1 MTTAFATPHR
11 SGAPSTRPDT
21 GSGAGHPT
29 PLRVIEGGRSASAAG
44 TAAVRSSGTA

>member
-29 PLRVIEGGRSASAAG
+29 PLRVIEGVAAPAAG